1 MNLIVD
7 IGNSSAKA
15 AVFDGSELVLRKR
28 IDGHWA
34 QELKQLAADFKPEAC
49 AWAVVGPEED
59 YPMDLLQQLA
69 PWGLHVTGATPTP
82 LHCDYD
88 TPQTLG
94 ADRLAAAVGAASLR
108 PQTDL
113 LIVDVGT
120 CITYDFVSADGHY
133 RGGNI
138 SPGVGMRLRA
148 LHEQTARLPLVAS
161 SAPRPEPQA
170 IGRTT
175 ETAMLAG
182 VWQGIQYE
190 IDGYIS
196 RFRAT
201 HPGAAVF
208 LTGGNGRRFTTDAE
222 VICHNALVETG
233 LNRILQHHFSPCHPA

>member
-120 CITYDFVSADGHY
+120 CITYDFVNADGEY
-133 RGGNI
+133 VGGNI
-138 SPGVGMRLRA
+138 SPGPRLRLQA
-148 LHEQTARLPLVAS
+148 LNEFTARLPLVS
-161 SAPRPEPQA
+161 RHGDIPEM
-170 IGRTT
+170 GNTT
-175 ETAMLAG
+175 ETAIRSG
-182 VWQGIQYE
+182 VVNGIRRE
-190 IDGYIS
+190 IEGYIS
-196 RFRAT
+196 DFLLKYPRLF
-201 HPGAAVF
+201 VY
-208 LTGGNGRRFTTDAE
+208 LTGGVHLDLHISEKMRIFADDFI
-222 VICHNALVETG
+222 VPYG
-233 LNRILQHHFSPCHPA
+233 LNRILEYKN

>member
-120 CITYDFVSADGHY
+120 CITYDFVQGGERY
-133 RGGNI
+133 LGGNI

-148 LHEQTARLPLVAS
+148 LHEQTARLPLVQADKP
-161 SAPRPEPQA
+161 APPV
-170 IGRTT
+170 GRDT
-175 ETAMLAG
+175 ETAIRAG
-182 VWQGIQYE
+182 VLQGIDHE
-190 IDGYIS
+190 IKGYIR
-196 RFRAT
+196 RFLLDS
-201 HPGAAVF
+201 PQGCVF
-208 LTGGNGRRFTTDAE
+208 ITGGNGPRFAREIHVERHD
-222 VICHNALVETG
+222 ALVEWG
-233 LNRILQHHFSPCHPA
+233 LNSILEHHLSTHP